1 MAINRGV
8 SEPPRESGA
17 RAARTSRLFQ
27 RPYLLLVCAALAWG
41 GNVVA
46 SRMAVGEIS
55 PMLLAGARW
64 LLVLVLLGLTCRRQI
79 VEAAPTLL
87 RHRYRVLGMG
97 AIGFTGNSALSYLA
111 AHHTSAVNLSIVQG
125 TIPVLVLLGGLVFHR
140 ERIAAG
146 QAIGVAASVAG
157 CLVVSSRGRLET
169 LSAFKPDAG
178 VLIMLGA
185 CVSYASF
192 TVMLRGQDSGRG
204 NNAVGLL
211 FGLAT
216 AGCITS
222 LPLIGIEAA
231 AGTLQLPSLKGW
243 MILLY
248 VALIASLLAQMFFI
262 RSVALIGPSRAGLF
276 INLVPA
282 FGALLA
288 VLLLGEAFGLYQAVA
303 LLFILLG
310 IAIAEI
316 SRAR

>member
-1 MAINRGV
+1 
-8 SEPPRESGA
+8 
-17 RAARTSRLFQ
+17 
-27 RPYLLLVCAALAWG
+27 
-41 GNVVA
+41 
-46 SRMAVGEIS
+46 
-55 PMLLAGARW
+55 
-64 LLVLVLLGLTCRRQI
+64 
-79 VEAAPTLL
+79 
-87 RHRYRVLGMG
+87 MG